1 VGKLSGTIIE
11 GSQSYYQTSGF
22 ARLGEKSLF
31 TWWCALVKLRKA
43 VELQSQFLKKIC
55 QKFDNERFLP
65 NNAPLKAYMQKAM
78 DGFLNNPLI
87 D

>member
-1 VGKLSGTIIE
+1 
-11 GSQSYYQTSGF
+11 
-22 ARLGEKSLF
+22 
-31 TWWCALVKLRKA
+31 LVKLRKA